1 MRIAHLVSNLHP
13 VEPHG
18 NKGIYSQAGSLVDS
32 IVERGHDVHLYA
44 AQNSVTKAHLH
55 TVPDRSSHPEWV
67 HEDLQ
72 RHAMHSLISTCYEHA
87 DTVDIIHSH
96 FTLLSSFYARL
107 SETPTIISIHSPVR
121 EEIKPFLLQYRD
133 IPYISFS
140 YAQRKHMPELN
151 WYANIYHGVDTAFFA
166 YNAKPKDYVL
176 YIGRLT
182 EDKGIHFA
190 IAAAKAAHI
199 PLVIAGRSYENE
211 GYWHNRIEKEID
223 GEQVRYI
230 GELNYTQKIE
240 WMQNA
245 QALLF
250 PSQYPETFGLVM
262 IEAMACGTP
271 VIGWKSGSVPE
282 VVSDT
287 KTGFV
292 VESVEGM
299 RDAILAIRKISRE
312 QTRQR
317 AVQYFSLEKM
327 TTGYLRVYERLIAA
341 HKKTRLSI
349 DRQ

>member
-1 MRIAHLVSNLHP
+1 MRIAQLLSNLHP
-13 VEPHG
+13 VEPQG
-18 NKGIYSQAGSLVDS
+18 TKGIYSQAGSLVDA
-32 IVERGHDVHLYA
+32 IVAHGHEVHLYA
-44 AQNSVTKAHLH
+44 AENSMTTAQLH
-55 TVPDRSSHPEWV
+55 SVPDRSSHPEWI

-72 RHAMHSLISTCYEHA
+72 MHAMHSLISACYEHA
-87 DTVDIIHSH
+87 NEVDIIHSH

-107 SETPTIISIHSPVR
+107 TKTPTVISIHSPVR
-121 EEIKPFLLQYRD
+121 DEIRPFLLQYRD

-151 WYANIYHGVDTAFFA
+151 WYANIYHGVDTTVFT
-166 YNAKPKDYVL
+166 YNAKPKDYFL

-182 EDKGIHFA
+182 EEKGIHFA
-190 IAAAKAAHI
+190 IAAAKAAHV

-211 GYWHNRIEKEID
+211 GYWHNSIEKEID
-223 GEQVRYI
+223 GKQVRYI
-230 GELNYTQKIE
+230 GELNYAQKIE

-282 VVSDT
+282 VVSDK

-292 VESVEGM
+292 VESVEDM
-299 RDAILAIRKISRE
+299 RDAILAIQKISRE
-312 QTRQR
+312 ATRQR

-327 TTGYLRVYERLIAA
+327 TTGYLHVYERLIAEHA
-341 HKKTRLSI
+341 
-349 DRQ
+349 RQRGV